1 MGEVTAE
8 EEEWEGPRHR
18 AALATWTY
26 VLDMPVG
33 VTLSR
38 VKAMPAW
45 EEGRK
50 GEGDGSP
57 TQSLSVQPAI
67 GCNCLVRMFFFG
79 LFFWDILHVTFD
91 VECCFLSSEEVMD
104 RTRK

>member
-1 MGEVTAE
+1 MITAE

-26 VLDMPVG
+26 VHDMPVG

-45 EEGRK
+45 EKGRE
-50 GEGDGSP
+50 GEGETDRP
-57 TQSLSVQPAI
+57 HKVCLSGQQLAAI
-67 GCNCLVRMFFFG
+67 V
-79 LFFWDILHVTFD
+79 W
-91 VECCFLSSEEVMD
+91 
-104 RTRK
+104 